1 MLVASECRPARGRR
15 WTWIVEAS
23 PPGALRAAKQQAHA
37 RVDMPTCDDMY
48 GVRSGSRVRTAE
60 DFWRD
65 LDRKFSPPD
74 SISRIGKRVR
84 EEAEGRADMIMN
96 ALGLALGRRRCRRRC
111 YGLARGLWRS
121 TCCGRT
127 VHRPV
132 GLRAPT
138 PVTATAGDVLMSRC
152 ALRHQTRERR
162 KEGAKHIK
170 T

>member
-74 SISRIGKRVR
+74 SISRIGKKEKKGGHEPAR
-84 EEAEGRADMIMN
+84 
-96 ALGLALGRRRCRRRC
+96 GRRRCRRRC